1 MNSSRLIASSVWL
14 FLLWLYAY
22 CWSSAGFSGY
32 PLKSLTG
39 LFLYFTNLVVFTY
52 HISRWIMSHT
62 ISTFLHFL
70 FHPLLFTLCM
80 GNGTFAQPFSK
91 LEPFSKLVEAHE
103 FCLLSNIQFFH
114 SSLLLTLGAGI
125 YLSSWLLWNNMIL
138 VHQFT
143 LTMQLCHLEIR

>member
-1 MNSSRLIASSVWL
+1 MTHLWLFHL
-14 FLLWLYAY
+14 FLLRLLPLLLEF
-22 CWSSAGFSGY
+22 CRLQLLSLSS
-32 PLKSLTG
+32 
-39 LFLYFTNLVVFTY
+39 LFLYFASLLVFIY
-52 HISRWIMSHT
+52 HISRPIMSHT
-62 ISTFLHFL
+62 ISTFHHFL

-91 LEPFSKLVEAHE
+91 LETCTQHLVEAHE

-143 LTMQLCHLEIR
+143 LTMHLCHLEIR